1 MVKNFFSYGPK
12 FDLCVKSILWMLFTM
27 AILQIGVCFHNEKPV
42 TPLTKVAVNKNCG
55 LTVKVDERHDS
66 LKLQRGD
73 SITIY
78 AYSDWGFLVET
89 ASGNRGYV
97 DTTAID
103 SGGNLAERYKAYTLN
118 KTYGKYMSVNKF
130 ERLALGKSQEE
141 LDAIISPAF
150 SLVNTPDG
158 KLGEYRAWLI
168 STSTGCTYT
177 PVVHFNKSGVADS
190 IKYYEWMDRNSLLLR
205 YLPFVSKLSE
215 NKFLTS
221 YIETHAFD
229 IDNMYNLTKADIP
242 YWLQFILAIIG
253 AIVIY
258 FSALVWMCMPGLIPA
273 LLMLF
278 LTRMRYPF
286 YYVPT
291 HILSLAITS
300 VTVIGS
306 YIWICMLMI
315 WGAYFWIAIP
325 LVCAT
330 AWYFIDKVEEI
341 LYPYTIPYRCDGC
354 KTLYAIKFNRKETL
368 PDKIV
373 EYDYTGDSNVVG
385 ERTTVRKRWTRVTKS
400 SGSYDTN
407 IRTDTTTSTTR
418 RYHHYHGKF
427 MRHSW
432 IDHYFCQ
439 CCGKEYLDKQYN
451 DKLLEKRYI
460 GSHDETTIRTT

>member
-12 FDLCVKSILWMLFTM
+12 FDLCVKSLLCMLFTM

-205 YLPFVSKLSE
+205 YLPFVSK
-215 NKFLTS
+215 
-221 YIETHAFD
+221 
-229 IDNMYNLTKADIP
+229 
-242 YWLQFILAIIG
+242 
-253 AIVIY
+253 
-258 FSALVWMCMPGLIPA
+258 
-273 LLMLF
+273 
-278 LTRMRYPF
+278 
-286 YYVPT
+286 
-291 HILSLAITS
+291 
-300 VTVIGS
+300 
-306 YIWICMLMI
+306 
-315 WGAYFWIAIP
+315 
-325 LVCAT
+325 
-330 AWYFIDKVEEI
+330 
-341 LYPYTIPYRCDGC
+341 
-354 KTLYAIKFNRKETL
+354 
-368 PDKIV
+368 
-373 EYDYTGDSNVVG
+373 
-385 ERTTVRKRWTRVTKS
+385 
-400 SGSYDTN
+400 
-407 IRTDTTTSTTR
+407 
-418 RYHHYHGKF
+418 
-427 MRHSW
+427 
-432 IDHYFCQ
+432 
-439 CCGKEYLDKQYN
+439 
-451 DKLLEKRYI
+451 
-460 GSHDETTIRTT
+460 